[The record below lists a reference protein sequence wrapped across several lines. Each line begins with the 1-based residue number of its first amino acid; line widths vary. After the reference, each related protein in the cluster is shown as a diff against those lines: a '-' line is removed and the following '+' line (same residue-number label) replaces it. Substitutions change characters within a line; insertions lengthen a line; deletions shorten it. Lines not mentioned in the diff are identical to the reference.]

1 MFQYYIG
8 IMLLT
13 AGDMSTDISTTIA
26 ATPTSDPLI
35 AGDTSVGTTT
45 TATPTPE
52 RGKCNIF

>member
-1 MFQYYIG
+1 MFQYYVS

-45 TATPTPE
+45 TATPTPQT
-52 RGKCNIF
+52 GKYSIF